1 MKRITTLI
9 AAFALTAFGWQAKAQ
24 VLNQNAAW
32 PNAAWTLNGTYGA
45 TGLLNDPTATANFTF
60 DDDVIGSGS
69 TDAIS
74 AESPIIDLTAAHG
87 GGETWININGNF
99 VYRESSDVLTIEYWN
114 VDAASWAVIETLSG
128 TSTSTSD
135 YETCANIV
143 TFNTPTL
150 DIASFTATQ
159 LAGFKY
165 RINYDDA
172 AGWKYGFCFDAPTI
186 VSTAPPTCP
195 VPTALT
201 ATNITPTTVDLG
213 WTSTAAAWNIELG
226 TAGFTPT
233 GTPTIT
239 GTTTNPHNLSGLTA
253 ATSYDFYVKADCAAN
268 GVSTWTGPF
277 SFSTTPDY
285 CAGDHFYDNGGNA
298 GNYSNN
304 ANETTV
310 ICPSSSGDVI
320 TATFNTFNTEANYDD
335 LEVYNGNGTGGTSF
349 GIFDG
354 TTIPGPF
361 LSTDITGCLTFVF
374 NSDGSGQRAGW
385 DATITCAPAPSCN
398 APTALTVANT
408 TATTANLGWTSTAA
422 SWDIEWGIT
431 GFTPTGTPTII
442 GTTTNPHNLSGLTA
456 ATSYDFYVKA
466 DCAANGVS
474 TWAGPFSFSTTPIN
488 DNISD
493 AIPLTLGLGA
503 CATPVTGT
511 NAGATDSGTPH
522 SCASYNG
529 GDVWYYA
536 IVPAGGILSVEATIT
551 TGFTDGGMEAY
562 SGPSSALV
570 SINCDD
576 DDSPSG
582 AMPAIYP
589 ADGLTGLTPGD
600 TIWFAVWEYGN
611 NSFGEFEICAWQPPT
626 CLAPTALIVSN
637 MTTTTV
643 DLGWTSTASTW
654 DIELGAAGFTATG
667 TPTITGTTTNPH
679 NLSGLTSAT
688 SYDFYVRGDCG
699 GGDLS
704 TWAGPFSFTTPCTT
718 IALPWSEDFESAGT
732 IPNCWSMAGG
742 ENWRFNDDASGE
754 HIGANGTLSGNTVSD
769 NYFAWV
775 DASGTEAPAT
785 LTSPYVDLSTLI
797 NPQISF
803 YEISDN
809 EGNAN
814 SVLDVEIWDGA
825 AWNNVATYDSNATSW
840 EKKEIVLST
849 LTFTG
854 PAAVRFTFS
863 ETVAS
868 DFYDDIA
875 IDDVTFEEG
884 PCPAPTTLTVANIT
898 NTSADLG
905 WTSTATTW
913 DVELGVAGFT
923 ATGIPTTASSTTN
936 PTNVTGLTGG
946 TAYDFY
952 VRADCGADSSAWAG
966 PFNFTTTSVGIN
978 ESANNLGLSLYP
990 NPNNGIFTL
999 NIKAKN
1005 VLVKIMNTT
1014 GQVVLTKNNVNT
1026 NEQIDLSNNAKGIY
1040 FVTVTSNEAV
1050 TTQKVIVR

>member
-32 PNAAWTLNGTYGA
+32 PNAAWTLNGTYNAGA
-45 TGLLNDPTATANFTF
+45 LLSDPTTTTNFSY
-60 DDDVIGSGS
+60 DDDAAGSGS
-69 TDAIS
+69 TDILEAASPVIDLTTASTAGETWLNVDYDYNYNSGTTFNLEWFDADASSWVVWEALPDNSAATSGWCTAIS
-74 AESPIIDLTAAHG
+74 AP
-87 GGETWININGNF
+87 
-99 VYRESSDVLTIEYWN
+99 
-114 VDAASWAVIETLSG
+114 
-128 TSTSTSD
+128 
-135 YETCANIV
+135 IV
-143 TFNTPTL
+143 TSATL
-150 DIASFTATQ
+150 DISGFTATQ
-159 LAGFKY
+159 LSGFRY
-165 RINYDDA
+165 RFNYDA
-172 AGWKYGFCFDAPTI
+172 SSTWGWGFCMSSPTI

-268 GVSTWTGPF
+268 GVSTWAGPF

-285 CAGDHFYDNGGNA
+285 CAGDHFYDNGGIA

-310 ICPSSSGDVI
+310 ICPSTTGDVI
-320 TATFNTFNTEANYDD
+320 TATFNTFDTEAGWDD
-335 LEVYNGNGTGGTSF
+335 LTIYDGNGTGGTSF
-349 GIFDG
+349 GTFDG

-361 LSTDITGCLTFVF
+361 LATDITGCLTFVF
-374 NSDGSGQRAGW
+374 NSDGGGTRAGW

-408 TATTANLGWTSTAA
+408 TATTADLGWASTAA
-422 SWDIEWGIT
+422 AWDIEWGIA
-431 GFTPTGTPTII
+431 GFTPTGTPTITGTTTNPHNLSGLTAATSYDFYVKADCAANGVSTWAGPFSFSTTPDYCAGDHFYDNGGI
-442 GTTTNPHNLSGLTA
+442 AGNYSNNANETTVICPSTTGDVITATFNTFDTEAGWDDLTIYDGNGTGGTSFGTFDGTTIPGPFLATDITGCLTFVFNSDGGGTRAGWDATITCAPAPSCNAPTALTVANTTATTADLGWASTAAAWDIEWGIAGFTPTGTPTITGTTTNPHNLSGLTA

-493 AIPLTLGLGA
+493 AIPLTLGIGA

-522 SCASYNG
+522 SCAFYNG
-529 GDVWYYA
+529 GDVWYYV

-570 SINCDD
+570 SLNCDD

-611 NSFGEFEICAWQPPT
+611 NSFGEFEICAWEPLPI
-626 CLAPTALIVSN
+626 CLV
-637 MTTTTV
+637 
-643 DLGWTSTASTW
+643 
-654 DIELGAAGFTATG
+654 
-667 TPTITGTTTNPH
+667 
-679 NLSGLTSAT
+679 
-688 SYDFYVRGDCG
+688 
-699 GGDLS
+699 
-704 TWAGPFSFTTPCTT
+704 
-718 IALPWSEDFESAGT
+718 
-732 IPNCWSMAGG
+732 
-742 ENWRFNDDASGE
+742 
-754 HIGANGTLSGNTVSD
+754 
-769 NYFAWV
+769 
-775 DASGTEAPAT
+775 
-785 LTSPYVDLSTLI
+785 
-797 NPQISF
+797 
-803 YEISDN
+803 
-809 EGNAN
+809 
-814 SVLDVEIWDGA
+814 
-825 AWNNVATYDSNATSW
+825 
-840 EKKEIVLST
+840 
-849 LTFTG
+849 
-854 PAAVRFTFS
+854 
-863 ETVAS
+863 
-868 DFYDDIA
+868 
-875 IDDVTFEEG
+875 
-884 PCPAPTTLTVANIT
+884 PTTLTVANIT